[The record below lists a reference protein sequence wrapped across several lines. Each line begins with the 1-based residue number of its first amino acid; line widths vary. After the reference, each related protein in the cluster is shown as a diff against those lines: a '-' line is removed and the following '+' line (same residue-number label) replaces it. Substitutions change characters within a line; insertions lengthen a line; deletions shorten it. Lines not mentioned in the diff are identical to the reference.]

1 MKLFFSVA
9 ALSKMSSRS
18 DCGCRLASSGPVLE
32 IHPGMTQVKGISAML
47 VALVHVCVMLVDD
60 LEVVNLVM
68 ISVEL
73 PMC

>member
-1 MKLFFSVA
+1 
-9 ALSKMSSRS
+9 
-18 DCGCRLASSGPVLE
+18 
-32 IHPGMTQVKGISAML
+32 MTQVKEISAML
-47 VALVHVCVMLVDD
+47 VQLLIVALVHVCVMLVDD